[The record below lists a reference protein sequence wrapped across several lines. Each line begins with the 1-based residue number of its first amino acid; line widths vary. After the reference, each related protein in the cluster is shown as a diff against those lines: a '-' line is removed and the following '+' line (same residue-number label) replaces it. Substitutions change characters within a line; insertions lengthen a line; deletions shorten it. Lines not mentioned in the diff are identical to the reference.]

1 MNTELSNLP
10 IFPYLDQ
17 ICENLKSSESRFLV
31 LTAETAAG
39 KSTAVPIALL
49 EHFEGKILMLEPR
62 RLAASAIADRLSD
75 LLGEETGGTVG
86 YRLHLESKVSASTRL
101 EVITEAILTRRL
113 QADPLLEDVNVIVLD
128 EFHERSIHSDLA
140 LAFLKE
146 TMLLRDDLFVIVMS
160 ATIDYRSIAEYLG
173 SKGNPAP
180 VMQIP
185 GRQFPVEVE
194 YKPNLSVAKAIF
206 EELKK
211 DASHGRTG
219 LKTND
224 SYKLPS
230 KNESHL
236 VEKNDSPDSDKKYRS
251 DTILA
256 FLPGIYEIRKT
267 KSELEDYLSEAD
279 IDCEILILHSSLPL
293 SEQRKVLRPCS
304 SDSPRRVILSSAIAE
319 TSLTVPGVTIVVD
332 SGLCR
337 VNKMN
342 VALGMEHL
350 VTESESLFSAEQRAG
365 RAGRVSAGRCVRLWG
380 QHDVRLEQNQPEILR
395 ADLTGLVLECA
406 QWGAGEIEKLDWLTE
421 PSESAWNA
429 AKFLLENL
437 NCLESYKDSNGKK
450 STKIT
455 EKGKA
460 VLKLG
465 LHPRLACV
473 ALAGGAES
481 VLPFSEY
488 AEAAPERQKI
498 FLDDL
503 KRRLKDCRFK
513 ANDMVS
519 ADEDAPHG
527 CGVNLGRESS
537 VCREV
542 NRTFSYESKNPR
554 KDFLFEGF
562 PDRLARLSPETQP
575 NADCGEYQFPSGRKA
590 WLNRELLSRANL
602 SSFPAWLVA
611 VEVDAGERTGKI
623 YSFEAISD
631 GQAEV
636 FLKKHAKSQ
645 IKTEFIGLTNGS
657 DFKNLSV
664 QKKEILSYGAIVL
677 KEKKMP
683 AESEDFA
690 LALCDL
696 VDKKGLKSLPLDSKI
711 ENFLLRAEFYIK
723 NQRENPHSDSKNDYS
738 ELVSESELQKKFD
751 SLEKNADEWLRP
763 FVKSQKINAQDIYD
777 ALYWY
782 LEGSEIDSKVPL
794 QINLANGRKRK
805 IVYEKKADGKIVPTL
820 EIIIQQIF
828 GCFESPKILG
838 KPVLLKLLS
847 PASRP
852 LQITDDLANFW
863 NGAWIEICKEMKG
876 RYPKHNW
883 DYRVCEE
890 SQ

>member
-39 KSTAVPIALL
+39 KSTAVPLALL
-49 EHFEGKILMLEPR
+49 EGFDGKILMLEPR

-86 YRLHLESKVSASTRL
+86 YRLHLDSKVSEKTRL

-160 ATIDYRSIAEYLG
+160 ATINYCSIAEYLG
-173 SKGNPAP
+173 SKENPAP

-185 GRQFPVEVE
+185 GRQFPVEIE

-211 DASHGRTG
+211 DASHGRSG

-224 SYKLPS
+224 SYKAPS
-230 KNESHL
+230 KNKYHL

-279 IDCEILILHSSLPL
+279 IRCEILILHSSLPL

-350 VTESESLFSAEQRAG
+350 VTENESLFSAEQRAG
-365 RAGRVSAGRCVRLWG
+365 RAGRISAGRCVRLWG

-406 QWGAGEIEKLDWLTE
+406 QWGAGEIEKLDWLTV
-421 PSESAWNA
+421 PGESAWNA

-437 NCLESYKDSNGKK
+437 DCLESQEDSNGKK

-455 EKGKA
+455 EKGRA

-473 ALAGGAES
+473 ALAGGAEA

-503 KRRLKDCRFK
+503 KRRLKDCLFK
-513 ANDMVS
+513 ANEMLF
-519 ADEDAPHG
+519 ADSSLGKNCHADSAPHG
-527 CGVNLGRESS
+527 CGENA
-537 VCREV
+537 
-542 NRTFSYESKNPR
+542 YESKNPR
-554 KDFLFEGF
+554 RDFLFEGF

-575 NADCGEYQFPSGRKA
+575 NADRGEYQFPSGRKA
-590 WLNRELLSRANL
+590 WLNRELLSQARIP
-602 SSFPAWLVA
+602 SFPAWLVA
-611 VEVDAGERTGKI
+611 PEVDAGERTGKI

-645 IKTEFIGLTNGS
+645 IKTEFVGLTNGS

-696 VDKKGLKSLPLDSKI
+696 VAKKGLKSLPLDSKI
-711 ENFLLRAEFYIK
+711 ENFLLRVEFYIK
-723 NQRENPHSDSKNDYS
+723 NQRENPHS

-751 SLEKNADEWLRP
+751 SLEKNAEEWLRP

-782 LEGSEIDSKVPL
+782 LDGSEIDDKVPL
-794 QINLANGRKRK
+794 QITLANGRKRK
-805 IVYEKKADGKIVPTL
+805 IFYEKKADGEIVPTL

-828 GCFESPKILG
+828 GCFETPKILG

-852 LQITDDLANFW
+852 LQITNDLANFW

-883 DYRVCEE
+883 DYRIAEI
-890 SQ
+890 

>member
-10 IFPYLDQ
+10 IFSYLDK

-39 KSTAVPIALL
+39 KSTAVPLALL
-49 EHFEGKILMLEPR
+49 EGFAGKILMLEPR

-86 YRLHLESKVSASTRL
+86 YRLHLDSKVSASTRL

-113 QADPLLEDVNVIVLD
+113 QSDPLLEDVNVIVLD

-173 SKGNPAP
+173 SKEKPAP

-185 GRQFPVEVE
+185 GRQFPVEIE
-194 YKPNLSVAKAIF
+194 YKPNLSVAGAIF

-211 DASHGRTG
+211 DASHGRNG

-224 SYKLPS
+224 SYTNPS
-230 KNESHL
+230 KQKQHL
-236 VEKNDSPDSDKKYRS
+236 IERHNSPDSNKNYRS

-267 KSELEDYLSEAD
+267 KAELEDYLSEAD

-350 VTESESLFSAEQRAG
+350 VTENESLFSAAQRAG

-395 ADLTGLVLECA
+395 ADLTALVLECA
-406 QWGAGEIEKLDWLTE
+406 QWGAGEIEKLDWLTV
-421 PSESAWNA
+421 PGESAWNA

-437 NCLESYKDSNGKK
+437 DCLESCTDSNEKK

-498 FLDDL
+498 FINDL
-503 KRRLKDCRFK
+503 KRRLDGI
-513 ANDMVS
+513 N
-519 ADEDAPHG
+519 APHG
-527 CGVNLGRESS
+527 CGENA
-537 VCREV
+537 
-542 NRTFSYESKNPR
+542 YESKNPR
-554 KDFLFEGF
+554 RDFLFEGF
-562 PDRLARLSPETQP
+562 PDRLARLSPETLP
-575 NADCGEYQFPSGRKA
+575 NSDRAEYQFPSGRKA
-590 WLNRELLSRANL
+590 WLSRELLSQARIP
-602 SSFPAWLVA
+602 SFPTWLVA
-611 VEVDAGERTGKI
+611 PEVDAGERTGKI
-623 YSFEAISD
+623 YSFEALSEN
-631 GQAEV
+631 QAED
-636 FLKKHAKSQ
+636 FLKKHSKSE
-645 IKTEFIGLTNGS
+645 IKVEFIGLTNGS

-683 AESEDFA
+683 VESEDFA
-690 LALCDL
+690 LVLCDL
-696 VDKKGLKSLPLDSKI
+696 VSKKGLNSLPLDSKI
-711 ENFLLRAEFYIK
+711 ENFLLRVEFYIK
-723 NQRENPHSDSKNDYS
+723 NQPQNGQTGLLSI
-738 ELVSESELQKKFD
+738 SELQKKFD
-751 SLEKNADEWLRP
+751 SLAQNAQEWLRP

-782 LEGSEIDSKVPL
+782 LEGSEVDSKVPL

-805 IVYEKKADGKIVPTL
+805 IFYEKKADGEIVPTL

-828 GCFESPKILG
+828 GCFETPKILG

-852 LQITDDLANFW
+852 LQITNDLANFW

-883 DYRVCEE
+883 DYRIAET
-890 SQ
+890 

>member
-86 YRLHLESKVSASTRL
+86 YRLHLDSKVSASTRL

-113 QADPLLEDVNVIVLD
+113 QSDPLLEDVNVIVLD

-160 ATIDYRSIAEYLG
+160 ATIDYRLIAEYLG
-173 SKGNPAP
+173 SKENPAP

-211 DASHGRTG
+211 DTSHGRTG

-224 SYKLPS
+224 SYIISS
-230 KNESHL
+230 KSKSHL

-279 IDCEILILHSSLPL
+279 IDCEILILHSSVSL

-319 TSLTVPGVTIVVD
+319 TSLTVPGVTVVVD

-350 VTESESLFSAEQRAG
+350 VTENESLFSAEQRAG

-406 QWGAGEIEKLDWLTE
+406 QWGAGEIEKLDWLTV
-421 PSESAWNA
+421 PGESAWNA

-437 NCLESYKDSNGKK
+437 DCLESCTDSNGKK
-450 STKIT
+450 SAKIT

-473 ALAGGAES
+473 ALAGGAEA
-481 VLPFSEY
+481 VLPYCEY
-488 AEAAPERQKI
+488 AQTRPERQKI

-503 KRRLKDCRFK
+503 KRRLRDCRGK

-527 CGVNLGRESS
+527 CGENSKRENS
-537 VCREV
+537 VCRQV
-542 NRTFSYESKNPR
+542 NRIFSFESKNPR
-554 KDFLFEGF
+554 RDFLFEGF
-562 PDRLARLSPETQP
+562 PDRLARLSPETTP
-575 NADCGEYQFPSGRKA
+575 NSDRAEYQFPSGRKA
-590 WLNRELLSRANL
+590 WLSRELLSQARL
-602 SSFPAWLVA
+602 PSFPTWIVA

-623 YSFEAISD
+623 YSFEALSEN
-631 GQAEV
+631 QAED
-636 FLKKHAKSQ
+636 FLKKHSKSE
-645 IKTEFIGLTNGS
+645 IKVEFIGLTNGS

-664 QKKEILSYGAIVL
+664 QKKEILSYGAIIL

-683 AESEDFA
+683 VESEDFA

-696 VDKKGLKSLPLDSKI
+696 VSKKGLKSLPLDSKI
-711 ENFLLRAEFYIK
+711 ENFLLRVEFYIK
-723 NQRENPHSDSKNDYS
+723 NQPQNGQTGLLSI
-738 ELVSESELQKKFD
+738 SELQKKFD
-751 SLEKNADEWLRP
+751 SLAQNAQGWLRP

-805 IVYEKKADGKIVPTL
+805 IFYEKKADGEIVPTL

-828 GCFESPKILG
+828 GCFETPKILG

-852 LQITDDLANFW
+852 LQITNDLANFW

-883 DYRVCEE
+883 DYRIAEI
-890 SQ
+890 

>member
-1 MNTELSNLP
+1 MPDFPRAYEKLSSLP
-10 IFPYLDQ
+10 IYPYLDQ
-17 ICENLKSSESRFLV
+17 ICDTLKSSESRFLV

-75 LLGEETGGTVG
+75 LLGEESGGTVG
-86 YRLHLESKVSASTRL
+86 YRLHLDSKVSEKTRL

-146 TMLLRDDLFVIVMS
+146 TMLLREDLFVIVMS
-160 ATIDYRSIAEYLG
+160 ATIDYRSIADYLG
-173 SKGNPAP
+173 SKEKPAP
-180 VMQIP
+180 VTQIP
-185 GRQFPVEVE
+185 GRQFPVEIE
-194 YKPNLSVAKAIF
+194 YKPNVSVVRAIF
-206 EELKK
+206 EELGK
-211 DASHGRTG
+211 DSRHGRKKEEN
-219 LKTND
+219 KTND
-224 SYKLPS
+224 SFVS
-230 KNESHL
+230 NQ
-236 VEKNDSPDSDKKYRS
+236 RS

-256 FLPGIYEIRKT
+256 FLPGISEIRKT
-267 KSELEDYLSEAD
+267 KSELKNYLSEANF
-279 IDCEILILHSSLPL
+279 DCEILILHSSVPV
-293 SEQRKVLRPCS
+293 SEQRKVLRPCD
-304 SDSPRRVILSSAIAE
+304 SDSPRRIILSSAIAE
-319 TSLTVPGVTIVVD
+319 TSLTVPGVTLVID

-350 VTESESLFSAEQRAG
+350 VTENESLFSAAQRAG
-365 RAGRVSAGRCVRLWG
+365 RAGRVSAGRCVRLWSE
-380 QHDVRLEQNQPEILR
+380 HDARVVQNPPEILR
-395 ADLTGLVLECA
+395 ADLTQLVLECA
-406 QWGAGEIEKLDWLTE
+406 AWGANDINKLNWLTA
-421 PSESAWNA
+421 PPLSAWNA
-429 AKFLLENL
+429 ASDLLEKL
-437 NCLESYKDSNGKK
+437 DCIEFHEDSKGR
-450 STKIT
+450 SAKIT

-460 VLKLG
+460 VLRLG

-473 ALAGGAES
+473 ALAGGAKA
-481 VLPFSEY
+481 VLPYSEY
-488 AEAAPERQKI
+488 AQARPERQKI
-498 FLDDL
+498 FVDDL
-503 KRRLKDCRFK
+503 KRRLRDCRGK

-527 CGVNLGRESS
+527 CGEKAKRE
-537 VCREV
+537 
-542 NRTFSYESKNPR
+542 NPR
-554 KDFLFEGF
+554 RDFLFEGF
-562 PDRLARLSPETQP
+562 PDRLACLSPEIQP
-575 NADCGEYQFPSGRKA
+575 NADRGEYQFPSGRKA
-590 WLNRELLSRANL
+590 WLNRALLSLANL

-631 GQAEV
+631 RQAEV

-645 IKTEFIGLTNGS
+645 IKTEFAELTNGS

-683 AESEDFA
+683 VESEDFA

-711 ENFLLRAEFYIK
+711 ENFLLRVEFYIK
-723 NQRENPHSDSKNDYS
+723 NQRENPHFDSKNGHF

-751 SLEKNADEWLRP
+751 FLEKNAEEWLRP

-782 LEGSEIDSKVPL
+782 LDGSKIDEKVPL
-794 QINLANGRKRK
+794 QIILANGRKRK
-805 IVYEKKADGKIVPTL
+805 IVYEKKTDGSIQPTL

-828 GCFESPKILG
+828 GCFETPRILG
-838 KPVLLKLLS
+838 IPVLLKLLS

-852 LQITDDLANFW
+852 LQITDDLENFW
-863 NGAWIEICKEMKG
+863 TGAWLEICKEMKG
-876 RYPKHNW
+876 RYPKHKW
-883 DYRVCEE
+883 DYRVLTE
-890 SQ
+890 

>member
-1 MNTELSNLP
+1 MSNFSHAYDLLSSLP
-10 IFPYLDQ
+10 IFPFLEK
-17 ICENLKSSESRFLV
+17 ICDELKSSESRFLV

-49 EHFEGKILMLEPR
+49 EQFKGKILMLEPR

-75 LLGEETGGTVG
+75 LLGEETGKTVG
-86 YRLHLESKVSASTRL
+86 YRLHLDSKVSESTRL

-113 QADPLLEDVNVIVLD
+113 QSDPLLEDVNVIVLD

-160 ATIDYRSIAEYLG
+160 ATINYRSLSEHLG
-173 SKGNPAP
+173 SNENPAP

-185 GRQFPVEVE
+185 GRQFPVEIE
-194 YKPNLSVAKAIF
+194 YKPNLSLASTIF

-211 DASHGRTG
+211 DASHGRDG
-219 LKTND
+219 LKTNQH
-224 SYKLPS
+224 
-230 KNESHL
+230 N
-236 VEKNDSPDSDKKYRS
+236 SPDSDKKYRS

-256 FLPGIYEIRKT
+256 FLPGIYDIKKT
-267 KSELEDYLSEAD
+267 KSELENYISEAD
-279 IDCEILILHSSLPL
+279 IDCEILILHSSVPL

-304 SDSPRRVILSSAIAE
+304 SDSSRRVILSSAIAE
-319 TSLTVPGVTIVVD
+319 TSLTVPGVTVVID

-350 VTESESLFSAEQRAG
+350 VTENESLFSAEQRAG
-365 RAGRVSAGRCVRLWG
+365 RAGRVAAGRCVRLW
-380 QHDVRLEQNQPEILR
+380 DKNDARVEQNPPEILR
-395 ADLTGLVLECA
+395 ADLTSLVLECA
-406 QWGAGEIEKLDWLTE
+406 EWGATEIEKLDWLT
-421 PSESAWNA
+421 PPKKSSWNA
-429 AKFLLENL
+429 ARNLLEML
-437 NCLESYKDSNGKK
+437 DCIEIKK
-450 STKIT
+450 NPDGTEASKIT

-460 VLKLG
+460 VLRLG

-473 ALAGGAES
+473 ALAGGAEA

-488 AEAAPERQKI
+488 AGASPERQKI
-498 FLDDL
+498 FLNDL
-503 KRRLKDCRFK
+503 KRRLKDI
-513 ANDMVS
+513 
-519 ADEDAPHG
+519 
-527 CGVNLGRESS
+527 S
-537 VCREV
+537 VQGKVAEAV
-542 NRTFSYESKNPR
+542 PVLAGY
-554 KDFLFEGF
+554 
-562 PDRLARLSPETQP
+562 PDRLALISSETPP
-575 NADCGEYQFPSGRKA
+575 NAEKAEYQFPSGRTA
-590 WLNRELLSRANL
+590 WLSRELLSQARI

-611 VEVDAGERTGKI
+611 PEVDAGDRTGKI
-623 YSFEAISD
+623 YSFEALSEN
-631 GQAEV
+631 QAED
-636 FLKKHAKSQ
+636 FLKKHSKSE
-645 IKTEFIGLTNGS
+645 IKVEFIGLTSGS

-664 QKKEILSYGAIVL
+664 QKKEILSYGAIIL
-677 KEKKMP
+677 KEKRL
-683 AESEDFA
+683 SSSDEDFA

-696 VDKKGLKSLPLDSKI
+696 VAKKGLDSLPIDSKI
-711 ENFLLRAEFYIK
+711 DDFLLRTEFYIK
-723 NQRENPHSDSKNDYS
+723 SGEKSTC
-738 ELVSESELQKKFD
+738 ELQKKFE
-751 SLEKNADEWLRP
+751 SLAENAQEWLRP

-794 QINLANGRKRK
+794 KITLANGRKRK
-805 IVYEKKADGKIVPTL
+805 IIYEKKADGEIVPTL

-828 GCFESPKILG
+828 GCFETPKILG

-847 PASRP
+847 PASWP
-852 LQITDDLANFW
+852 LQITNDLANFW

-890 SQ
+890 EK

>member
-39 KSTAVPIALL
+39 KSTAVPLALL
-49 EHFEGKILMLEPR
+49 EGFDGKILMLEPR

-86 YRLHLESKVSASTRL
+86 YRLHLDSKVSASTRL

-160 ATIDYRSIAEYLG
+160 ATIDYCSIAEYLG
-173 SKGNPAP
+173 SKEKLVP

-185 GRQFPVEVE
+185 GRQFPVDIE

-211 DASHGRTG
+211 AAPYGLTG

-224 SYKLPS
+224 SYTTPS
-230 KNESHL
+230 KQKQHL
-236 VEKNDSPDSDKKYRS
+236 FERHNSPDCDKKCRS

-279 IDCEILILHSSLPL
+279 IDCEILILHSSVSL

-350 VTESESLFSAEQRAG
+350 VTENESLFSAEQRAG

-406 QWGAGEIEKLDWLTE
+406 QWGAGEIEKLDWLTV

-437 NCLESYKDSNGKK
+437 DCLESHEDSNGKK
-450 STKIT
+450 SAKIT

-460 VLKLG
+460 VLRLG

-513 ANDMVS
+513 ANEMLF
-519 ADEDAPHG
+519 ADSSLGKNCHADSAPHG
-527 CGVNLGRESS
+527 CGENA
-537 VCREV
+537 
-542 NRTFSYESKNPR
+542 YELKDPR
-554 KDFLFEGF
+554 RDFLFEGF
-562 PDRLARLSPETQP
+562 PDRLARLSPETLP
-575 NADCGEYQFPSGRKA
+575 NSDRAEYQFPSGRKA
-590 WLNRELLSRANL
+590 WLSRELLSQARIP
-602 SSFPAWLVA
+602 SFPAWLVA
-611 VEVDAGERTGKI
+611 PEVDAGERTGKI

-636 FLKKHAKSQ
+636 FLKKHAKS
-645 IKTEFIGLTNGS
+645 G
-657 DFKNLSV
+657 
-664 QKKEILSYGAIVL
+664 
-677 KEKKMP
+677 
-683 AESEDFA
+683 
-690 LALCDL
+690 
-696 VDKKGLKSLPLDSKI
+696 
-711 ENFLLRAEFYIK
+711 
-723 NQRENPHSDSKNDYS
+723 
-738 ELVSESELQKKFD
+738 
-751 SLEKNADEWLRP
+751 
-763 FVKSQKINAQDIYD
+763 
-777 ALYWY
+777 
-782 LEGSEIDSKVPL
+782 
-794 QINLANGRKRK
+794 
-805 IVYEKKADGKIVPTL
+805 
-820 EIIIQQIF
+820 
-828 GCFESPKILG
+828 
-838 KPVLLKLLS
+838 
-847 PASRP
+847 
-852 LQITDDLANFW
+852 
-863 NGAWIEICKEMKG
+863 
-876 RYPKHNW
+876 
-883 DYRVCEE
+883 
-890 SQ
+890 

>member
-1 MNTELSNLP
+1 MLDFSRAYEKLSSLP
-10 IFPYLDQ
+10 ISPFLAE
-17 ICENLKSSESRFLV
+17 ICSSLKASESRFLV

-49 EHFEGKILMLEPR
+49 EHFTGKILMLEPR
-62 RLAASAIADRLSD
+62 RLAASAIAERLSD
-75 LLGEETGGTVG
+75 LLGEETGETVG
-86 YRLHLESKVSASTRL
+86 YRLHLDSKVSEKTRL

-146 TMLLRDDLFVIVMS
+146 TMLLREDLFVIVMS

-173 SKGNPAP
+173 SKENPAP

-185 GRQFPVEVE
+185 GRQFPVEIE
-194 YKPNLSVAKAIF
+194 YKPNVSAARAIF
-206 EELKK
+206 EELGK
-211 DASHGRTG
+211 DSRHGREKEAS
-219 LKTND
+219 KTND
-224 SYKLPS
+224 SYKAPS

-236 VEKNDSPDSDKKYRS
+236 VEKNDPPDSDKKYRS

-279 IDCEILILHSSLPL
+279 IDCEILILHSSVPL

-350 VTESESLFSAEQRAG
+350 VTENESLFSAEQRAG

-380 QHDVRLEQNQPEILR
+380 PHDARVEQNPPEILR
-395 ADLTGLVLECA
+395 ADLTQLLLECA

-437 NCLESYKDSNGKK
+437 DCLESCTDSNGKK

-488 AEAAPERQKI
+488 AEAALERQKI
-498 FLDDL
+498 FVDDL
-503 KRRLKDCRFK
+503 KRRLRDCRGK
-513 ANDMVS
+513 AMATTTDS
-519 ADEDAPHG
+519 
-527 CGVNLGRESS
+527 ESF
-537 VCREV
+537 V
-542 NRTFSYESKNPR
+542 
-554 KDFLFEGF
+554 LEGF
-562 PDRLARLSPETQP
+562 PDRLARLSPETTP
-575 NADCGEYQFPSGRKA
+575 NSDRAEYQFPSGRKA
-590 WLNRELLSRANL
+590 WLSRELLSQARIP
-602 SSFPAWLVA
+602 SFPAWLVA
-611 VEVDAGERTGKI
+611 PEVDAGERTGKI

-631 GQAEV
+631 GQAEE

-645 IKTEFIGLTNGS
+645 IKTEFVGLTNGS

-696 VDKKGLKSLPLDSKI
+696 VAKKGLKSLPLDSKI
-711 ENFLLRAEFYIK
+711 ENFLLRVEFYIK
-723 NQRENPHSDSKNDYS
+723 NQGGKPYSDSKKSHY
-738 ELVSESELQKKFD
+738 ELISESELQKKFD
-751 SLEKNADEWLRP
+751 FLEKNAEEWLRP

-777 ALYWY
+777 ALYWH
-782 LEGSEIDSKVPL
+782 LDGSKIDEKVPL
-794 QINLANGRKRK
+794 QITLANGRKRK
-805 IVYEKKADGKIVPTL
+805 IVYEKKADGSIQPSL

-828 GCFESPKILG
+828 GCFETPKILG
-838 KPVLLKLLS
+838 IPVLLKLLS

-852 LQITDDLANFW
+852 LQITDDLENFW
-863 NGAWIEICKEMKG
+863 TGAWLEICKEMKG

-883 DYRVCEE
+883 DYRVLTE
-890 SQ
+890 

>member
-1 MNTELSNLP
+1 MPDFPRAYENLSSLP
-10 IFPYLDQ
+10 ISPFLPE
-17 ICENLKSSESRFLV
+17 ICSSLKSSESRFLV

-86 YRLHLESKVSASTRL
+86 YRLHLNSKVSEKTRL

-146 TMLLRDDLFVIVMS
+146 TMLLREDLFVIVMS

-173 SKGNPAP
+173 SKENSAP

-185 GRQFPVEVE
+185 GRQFPVEIE
-194 YKPNLSVAKAIF
+194 YKPNVSVARAIF
-206 EELKK
+206 EELGK
-211 DASHGRTG
+211 DSRHGREKEAS
-219 LKTND
+219 KTND
-224 SYKLPS
+224 SYID
-230 KNESHL
+230 NQ
-236 VEKNDSPDSDKKYRS
+236 RC
-251 DTILA
+251 DTILV
-256 FLPGIYEIRKT
+256 FLPGISEIRKT
-267 KSELEDYLSEAD
+267 KSELESYLSEANF
-279 IDCEILILHSSLPL
+279 DCEILILHSSVPV
-293 SEQRKVLRPCS
+293 SEQRKILRPCE

-350 VTESESLFSAEQRAG
+350 VTENESLFSAAQRAG
-365 RAGRVSAGRCVRLWG
+365 RAGRVAAGRCVRLWSE
-380 QHDVRLEQNQPEILR
+380 HDARVEQNQPEILR
-395 ADLTGLVLECA
+395 ADLTQLLLECA

-437 NCLESYKDSNGKK
+437 DCLESCTDSNGKK

-498 FLDDL
+498 FVDDL
-503 KRRLKDCRFK
+503 KRRLRDCRGK
-513 ANDMVS
+513 ANEMLF
-519 ADEDAPHG
+519 ADSSLGKNCHAGSAPHG
-527 CGVNLGRESS
+527 CGENA
-537 VCREV
+537 
-542 NRTFSYESKNPR
+542 YESKNPR
-554 KDFLFEGF
+554 RDFLFEGY
-562 PDRLARLSPETQP
+562 PDRLARLSPETQS
-575 NADCGEYQFPSGRKA
+575 NADRGEYQFPSGRKA
-590 WLNRELLSRANL
+590 WLSRELLSQARIP
-602 SSFPAWLVA
+602 SFPAWLVA
-611 VEVDAGERTGKI
+611 PEVDAGERTGKI

-631 GQAEV
+631 RQAEV

-645 IKTEFIGLTNGS
+645 IKTEFVGLTNGS
-657 DFKNLSV
+657 DFKNLFV
-664 QKKEILSYGAIVL
+664 QKKEILSYGAIIL

-683 AESEDFA
+683 VESEDFA

-696 VDKKGLKSLPLDSKI
+696 VSKKGLNSLPLDSKI
-711 ENFLLRAEFYIK
+711 ENFLLRVEFYIK
-723 NQRENPHSDSKNDYS
+723 NQPQNGQTGLLSI
-738 ELVSESELQKKFD
+738 SELQKKFD
-751 SLEKNADEWLRP
+751 SLAQNALEWLRP

-782 LEGSEIDSKVPL
+782 LEGSEVDSKVPL

-805 IVYEKKADGKIVPTL
+805 IVYEKKADGSIQPTL

-828 GCFESPKILG
+828 GCFVTPRILG
-838 KPVLLKLLS
+838 IPVLLKLLS

-852 LQITDDLANFW
+852 LQITDDLENFW
-863 NGAWIEICKEMKG
+863 TGAWLEICKEMKG

-883 DYRVCEE
+883 DYRVLTE
-890 SQ
+890 